1 MIKILVV
8 DNSALVRKLIGQ
20 AFSTQTDF
28 EVQFAR
34 NGREALAAIA
44 ASRPDVVTLDVHMPE
59 MDGLTCL
66 DRIMIE
72 TPCPVVMVSSMT
84 AAGADATLEALR
96 LGAVDFVAK
105 PTGAVSLRF
114 DDLARPL
121 IEKVRAA
128 AGARLK
134 TSLRL
139 RERVRFRMRE
149 ATGPPASV
157 RKAKQVLKGEGL
169 VLVGTSTGGPPAL
182 EALLAGLPA
191 SFPWPIVIA
200 QHMPA
205 TFTGPL
211 ARRLDGISRLS
222 VQEVRDPTVLIPGN
236 VYIGRGDADVI
247 VSRRGVGLVAM
258 AAPVQTDYPWH
269 PSTDRLVRSAL
280 NHMAPSQ
287 LIGILMTGM
296 GNDGAEAMALI
307 HAGGG
312 RTIAEAEETAVV
324 WGMPG
329 ELVKANGASFVVPLN
344 KIAAQL
350 KKLVS

>member
-139 RERVRFRMRE
+139 RERVRFRM
-149 ATGPPASV
+149 
-157 RKAKQVLKGEGL
+157 GEG
-169 VLVGTSTGGPPAL
+169 
-182 EALLAGLPA
+182 
-191 SFPWPIVIA
+191 
-200 QHMPA
+200 H
-205 TFTGPL
+205 
-211 ARRLDGISRLS
+211 RNSRLRQKS
-222 VQEVRDPTVLIPGN
+222 QASLKRRRSGAGWDLDRRSSGPGSPSHWP
-236 VYIGRGDADVI
+236 
-247 VSRRGVGLVAM
+247 SR
-258 AAPVQTDYPWH
+258 
-269 PSTDRLVRSAL
+269 
-280 NHMAPSQ
+280 
-287 LIGILMTGM
+287 
-296 GNDGAEAMALI
+296 
-307 HAGGG
+307 
-312 RTIAEAEETAVV
+312 
-324 WGMPG
+324 
-329 ELVKANGASFVVPLN
+329 VVPL
-344 KIAAQL
+344 AHRDRPAHAGHLHRPAGAPPGRDQPA
-350 KKLVS
+350 